1 MMQTDDVQTRPCECS
16 IFSSGLLY
24 SRENPLK
31 CIMFYIMGG
40 ANSVQTLR
48 VQSRQSFLPPLSP
61 FPFSPGRA
69 TPSSPRSP
77 ISRPRV
83 KTRSKT
89 PLFGLLAKEGAVLQS
104 SIIRKQMT
112 RLSNWFMKCLKDHC
126 QAMFREPLYNVI

>member
-1 MMQTDDVQTRPCECS
+1 MKAKDLSRDANGRCANPYLRVFYFLQRLVY
-16 IFSSGLLY
+16 LY

-48 VQSRQSFLPPLSP
+48 VQSHSPFLPPLSP

-77 ISRPRV
+77 ITRPRI

-89 PLFGLLAKEGAVLQS
+89 PLFGLLTKEGAVLQS
-104 SIIRKQMT
+104 IITTLCYYKQIFSI
-112 RLSNWFMKCLKDHC
+112 LL
-126 QAMFREPLYNVI
+126 